1 MAKKKVVKDETKV
14 DTRELFAALAALAEE
29 RGLPSDYLI
38 EKIKTAIIGAIK
50 KDYLVGDENVVVDII
65 PEMDVFAASR
75 FARFWSLWIF
85 CGSCVGGF
93 VVFGHVW
100 FLALVCALRL
110 GKLAFSM

>member
-50 KDYLVGDENVVVDII
+50 KDYLVGD
-65 PEMDVFAASR
+65 
-75 FARFWSLWIF
+75 
-85 CGSCVGGF
+85 
-93 VVFGHVW
+93 
-100 FLALVCALRL
+100 
-110 GKLAFSM
+110 

>member
-65 PEMDVFAASR
+65 PEMDVFAASLLR
-75 FARFWSLWIF
+75 DVVEDFDVENEHTQIGLSEARR
-85 CGSCVGGF
+85 
-93 VVFGHVW
+93 
-100 FLALVCALRL
+100 LRP
-110 GKLAFSM
+110 G